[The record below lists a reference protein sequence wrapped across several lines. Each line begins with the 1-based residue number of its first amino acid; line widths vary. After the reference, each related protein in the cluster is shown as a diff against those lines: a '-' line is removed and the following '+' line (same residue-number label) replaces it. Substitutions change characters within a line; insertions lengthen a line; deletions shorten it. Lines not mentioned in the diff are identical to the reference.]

1 MKLLVVGG
9 SGMLGTDVV
18 RAATS
23 ENHEVISLGHE
34 QLNVVDATAVRAAV
48 AEVLPDGVVN
58 CAAYTNVDGAQDDLR
73 GAMDVNGHGARNVAE
88 AAAIVEAP
96 VLYVSTDYVFDGTK
110 DGPYVESDAVHPL
123 SVYGQSKLAGEHE
136 TARST
141 ERHFVVRTSW
151 LFGTAGRN
159 FVETMLG
166 LAAEHGEVLVV
177 RDQLGCPTY
186 TGHLADAIV
195 RLLDTRA
202 YGVHHISGSGSCSW
216 YDFARE
222 IFSQTGTECRV
233 MSCTT
238 DETGRRA
245 PRPRNSVLATE
256 REDAIVLPDWRE
268 GLRSYLAER
277 AADAGGERR
286 ETERA

>member
-1 MKLLVVGG
+1 MKVLVTGG
-9 SGMLGTDVV
+9 SGMLGTDVA
-18 RAATS
+18 RAAAFV
-23 ENHEVISLGHE
+23 NHEVVSVGHDE
-34 QLNVVDATAVRAAV
+34 LDIADAEAVRARIAS
-48 AEVLPDGVVN
+48 ELPDAVVN
-58 CAAYTNVDGAQDDLR
+58 CAAYTNVDGAEDDLR

-96 VLYVSTDYVFDGTK
+96 VVFVSTDYVFDGTK
-110 DGPYVESDAVHPL
+110 DGPYVESDDVHPL

-136 TARST
+136 TARSG

-166 LAAEHGEVLVV
+166 LAADHGEVVVV

-195 RLLDTRA
+195 RLLDTRS
-202 YGVHHISGSGSCSW
+202 YGVHHISGDGSCSW

-222 IFSQTGTECRV
+222 IFGESGTACRV

-245 PRPRNSVLATE
+245 PRPRNSVLVTE
-256 REDAIVLPDWRE
+256 REDTLLLPDWRE

-277 AADAGGERR
+277 VAAPD
-286 ETERA
+286 RAQA

>member
-1 MKLLVVGG
+1 MKVVVTGG
-9 SGMLGTDVV
+9 TGMLGTDVA
-18 RAATS
+18 RAAAFV
-23 ENHEVISLGHE
+23 NHEVVAIGHDE
-34 QLNVVDATAVRAAV
+34 LDIADAEAVRARIAR
-48 AEVLPDGVVN
+48 ELPDAVVN
-58 CAAYTNVDGAQDDLR
+58 CAAYTNVDGAEDDLR
-73 GAMDVNGHGARNVAE
+73 TAMDVNAHGARNVAE

-96 VLYVSTDYVFDGTK
+96 VVFVSTDYVFDGTK
-110 DGPYVESDAVHPL
+110 EGPYAESDPVHPL
-123 SVYGQSKLAGEHE
+123 SVYGQSKLAGENE
-136 TARST
+136 TSRSG
-141 ERHFVVRTSW
+141 ERHFIVRTSW

-166 LAAEHGEVLVV
+166 LAADHGEVVVV
-177 RDQLGCPTY
+177 RDQVGCPTY

-202 YGVHHISGSGSCSW
+202 YGIHHISGDGSCSW

-222 IFSQTGTECRV
+222 IFSQAGTDCRV

-245 PRPRNSVLATE
+245 PRPRNSVLESE
-256 REDAIVLPDWRE
+256 REDTLLLPEWQE

-277 AADAGGERR
+277 VTA
-286 ETERA
+286 

>member
-1 MKLLVVGG
+1 MKVLVTGG
-9 SGMLGTDVV
+9 TGMLGTDVA
-18 RAATS
+18 RAAAFV
-23 ENHEVISLGHE
+23 NHEVVAIGHE
-34 QLNVVDATAVRAAV
+34 ELNIADAEAVRARFAR
-48 AEVLPDGVVN
+48 ELPDAVVN
-58 CAAYTNVDGAQDDLR
+58 CAAYTNVDGAEDDLR
-73 GAMDVNGHGARNVAE
+73 TAMDVNGHGARNVAE

-96 VLYVSTDYVFDGTK
+96 VVFVSTDYVFDGTK
-110 DGPYVESDAVHPL
+110 DGPYVESDPVHPL

-136 TARST
+136 TARSG
-141 ERHFVVRTSW
+141 ERHFIVRTSW

-166 LAAEHGEVLVV
+166 LAADHGEVVVV
-177 RDQLGCPTY
+177 RDQVGCPTY

-202 YGVHHISGSGSCSW
+202 YGIHHLSGDGSCSW

-222 IFSQTGTECRV
+222 IFSQAGTECRV

-245 PRPRNSVLATE
+245 PRPRNSVLVSE
-256 REDAIVLPDWRE
+256 REDTLLLPEWQE

-277 AADAGGERR
+277 VTA
-286 ETERA
+286 